1 MLLEYS
7 NDGEVEIEGDLNRLR
22 GFIEDIYSFSRN
34 YKKKAKRSK
43 HSKPEKRK
51 LMNLP
56 KIDKISC
63 FSDEDQN
70 ASEAYIDA
78 EEEESFQLGTEKPA
92 ETISLSGSKI
102 LMPTPIRASTNANG
116 AYGNQSLCFS
126 GSLNVEYI
134 LNNVGVLQNAYMLS
148 MSDFFK
154 KSLSFSVC
162 SDSGQAE
169 GKTKE
174 ELHL

>member
-7 NDGEVEIEGDLNRLR
+7 NDGEAEVEGDLSRLR

-116 AYGNQSLCFS
+116 
-126 GSLNVEYI
+126 
-134 LNNVGVLQNAYMLS
+134 
-148 MSDFFK
+148 
-154 KSLSFSVC
+154 VC
-162 SDSGQAE
+162 
-169 GKTKE
+169 
-174 ELHL
+174 